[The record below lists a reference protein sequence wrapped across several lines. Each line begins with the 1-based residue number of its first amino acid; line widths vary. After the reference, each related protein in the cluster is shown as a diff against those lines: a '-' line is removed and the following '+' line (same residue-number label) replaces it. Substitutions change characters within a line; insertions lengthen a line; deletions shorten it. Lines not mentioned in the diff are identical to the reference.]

1 MEAALVKLL
10 EMLAKS
16 GPGFLVAAIFIALY
30 VLERRDSRKELETV
44 QERHRKE
51 IETERGIT
59 KDLTLKLFELSS
71 ESIKADT
78 EHTEAIKSMTKV
90 LDSIDRRLA

>member
-1 MEAALVKLL
+1 MEVALAKLL
-10 EMLAKS
+10 EMLAKH

-30 VLERRDSRKELETV
+30 VLERRDSRKELETAR
-44 QERHRKE
+44 EGHRKE
-51 IETERGIT
+51 VELERVIS
-59 KDLTLKLFELSS
+59 KDLTIKLFELSS

-90 LDSIDRRLA
+90 LDSVDRRLA

>member
-1 MEAALVKLL
+1 MEAALAKLL

-30 VLERRDSRKELETV
+30 VLDRRESRKELEVT
-44 QERHRKE
+44 QERCRKE
-51 IETERGIT
+51 VETERGIV
-59 KDLTLKLFELSS
+59 KDLTIKLIELSN

-90 LDSIDRRLA
+90 LDSIDRRLT